1 MHFSLLKLTRG
12 NADTIGRSNPQA
24 CFQNALIGF
33 KMRNDFEN
41 CSKRESLMKLQE
53 RIELL
58 KYHTPSKQV
67 FNGTIVDEWTEKAGF
82 LQK

>member
-1 MHFSLLKLTRG
+1 
-12 NADTIGRSNPQA
+12 
-24 CFQNALIGF
+24 
-33 KMRNDFEN
+33 
-41 CSKRESLMKLQE
+41 MKLQE